1 MDIETALKKGQ
12 LILKDNKIKSAELDS
27 EILMSQA
34 IRKDKKYIILNYNK
48 KSKSVENDLLDEDQQ
63 DIL

>member
-1 MDIETALKKGQ
+1 MNIETALKKGQ
-12 LILKDNKIKSAELDS
+12 LILKDNKIKSAVLDS

-48 KSKSVENDLLDEDQQ
+48 KIKKK
-63 DIL
+63 ILNILTF

>member
-27 EILMSQA
+27 EILMFAGNSCISFCQL
-34 IRKDKKYIILNYNK
+34 IHLG
-48 KSKSVENDLLDEDQQ
+48 LDT
-63 DIL
+63 